1 MGQQTIASLV
11 PARKEVLATWYLP
24 NLRVTKIL
32 FVRNVQKDEE
42 VGYFLSSIWYLYL
55 FVITGITRA
64 LVEKYNDIL
73 FQ

>member
-1 MGQQTIASLV
+1 MGQQMIASLV

-24 NLRVTKIL
+24 NLRVTRIL

-55 FVITGITRA
+55 FVMKLG
-64 LVEKYNDIL
+64 
-73 FQ
+73 

>member
-1 MGQQTIASLV
+1 MIASLV

-24 NLRVTKIL
+24 NLRVTRIL

-55 FVITGITRA
+55 FVMKHLIRRT

-73 FQ
+73 FL